1 MVRSNERNHG
11 LLTEKDLSPLNSS
24 GMWEV
29 LPTVLKQRL
38 QLASTKKGDC
48 RRSSRS
54 PVARL
59 FRSFTFVQ
67 EAEIVKNTVGGMV
80 NTTETV

>member
-59 FRSFTFVQ
+59 SLSTSMS
-67 EAEIVKNTVGGMV
+67 VGYIALV
-80 NTTETV
+80 TKSKRHW